1 LATGSYLSRFI
12 GCMLHSIKKTDT
24 RDIYSH
30 GHLCRE
36 TCWQQCTRQIHASH
50 LERPLCLP
58 RSDVLLNGLE
68 VCREIERRSKL
79 DDVVDAH
86 EVSEHDGAVAR
97 RVVLADELLGRA
109 DDALL
114 GGHGECG
121 HGRPGHRRVDHRAV
135 LYALEQAVGDDL
147 QLLAEVDD
155 EGVAHGLDL
164 EPLALVRNV
173 EAVDLAGEEEGDE
186 VPVAVR
192 RQAERLVGVGARRVV
207 VAG

>member
-1 LATGSYLSRFI
+1 MAT
-12 GCMLHSIKKTDT
+12 C
-24 RDIYSH
+24 
-30 GHLCRE
+30 
-36 TCWQQCTRQIHASH
+36 A
-50 LERPLCLP
+50 ERLVGNSVHDKYTHHTLKDLCLP

-68 VCREIERRSKL
+68 VCREVERRSKL